1 MWFLDLVWI
10 AWMMWWEWEGRVE
23 FQIMHVK
30 SKAVSSCLAPF
41 ISITRELRI
50 ENLGVWI
57 GVYWQSNS
65 FNIRRRWAEHT
76 LFGNLSLTLQIALI
90 AHHDD
95 WEIILILDS
104 ENLLLENQDFVK

>member
-1 MWFLDLVWI
+1 
-10 AWMMWWEWEGRVE
+10 MMWWECEGRVE
-23 FQIMHVK
+23 FQIMQGK
-30 SKAVSSCLAPF
+30 SKAVSPCLAPF
-41 ISITRELRI
+41 ISIAWELRT

-65 FNIRRRWAEHT
+65 FNIKRRWAEHT
-76 LFGNLSLTLQIALI
+76 LLGNLSLAFQITLI